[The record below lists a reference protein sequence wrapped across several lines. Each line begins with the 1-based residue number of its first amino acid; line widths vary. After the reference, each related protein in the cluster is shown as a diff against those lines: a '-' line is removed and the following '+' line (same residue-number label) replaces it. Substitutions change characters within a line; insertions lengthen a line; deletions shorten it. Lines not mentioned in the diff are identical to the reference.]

1 MFHMASSQEFSDY
14 VEELLNPL
22 GNITVRR
29 MFGGMLFK
37 IDGKQLGMI
46 IADTLYF
53 KVTNRELQKRYAQEG
68 SVQFSYT
75 RKDKK
80 DPVVIKNWWS
90 VPEDALE
97 DGEALCELGREDLG
111 GVNVSL

>member
-1 MFHMASSQEFSDY
+1 MLPMASSQEFADY
-14 VEELLNPL
+14 IEELLGPL

-37 IDGKQLGMI
+37 VEGKQLGMVI
-46 IADTLYF
+46 SDTLYF
-53 KVTNRELQKRYAQEG
+53 KVTDKTLQKRYAKEG
-68 SVQFSYT
+68 SKQFSYV

-80 DPVVIKNWWS
+80 DPVIIKNWWS

-97 DGEALCELGREDLG
+97 DGEALCELAREVLG
-111 GVNVSL
+111 Q